1 MDNME
6 QMLSSV
12 MNDPET
18 MSKIM
23 AFAQT
28 LGSNAPTEPP
38 PQPTPQPDLFG
49 DIDMNMIRKLSSV
62 AGSANID
69 PNQRALLAALR
80 PYIGHH
86 RLSRLERAMQAARM
100 ANMLPG
106 LMGR

>member
-28 LGSNAPTEPP
+28 LGTNAPPEQP

-69 PNQRALLAALR
+69 ANQRALLTALR

>member
-28 LGSNAPTEPP
+28 LGTNAPPEQP

-49 DIDMNMIRKLSSV
+49 DIDMNMIRKLL
-62 AGSANID
+62 N
-69 PNQRALLAALR
+69 
-80 PYIGHH
+80 
-86 RLSRLERAMQAARM
+86 
-100 ANMLPG
+100 
-106 LMGR
+106 